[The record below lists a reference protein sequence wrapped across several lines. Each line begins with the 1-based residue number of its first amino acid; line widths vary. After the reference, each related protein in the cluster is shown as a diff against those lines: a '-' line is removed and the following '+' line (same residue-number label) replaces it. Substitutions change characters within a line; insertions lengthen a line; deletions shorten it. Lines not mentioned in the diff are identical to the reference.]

1 MRLRPTHNDIGG
13 LILRDFSST
22 ARVVS
27 KNQVFGRLVN
37 DRLAAAEALEFRRPL
52 KGGVGVERAYQTVR
66 ALVPPSIED
75 RSMSRD
81 IEVIAAALREG
92 KFDSETEKL

>member
-27 KNQVFGRLVN
+27 KNQVFGRVN
-37 DRLAAAEALEFRRPL
+37 DRLAAAEALIS
-52 KGGVGVERAYQTVR
+52 VNA
-66 ALVPPSIED
+66 PSI
-75 RSMSRD
+75 RSASY
-81 IEVIAAALREG
+81 E
-92 KFDSETEKL
+92 